1 MKENSRRITYKKDV
15 GSIGPLRH
23 EPKFRPRP
31 RILSIQPREDSRHR
45 RIESQGGHGPEVEG
59 VYVISV
65 AARLLSMHPQTLRK
79 YERLGLVQP
88 TRTVGMLRL
97 YSDEDLEK
105 LRLIRYLETTLRLN
119 LAGVEFILTL
129 LERLLE
135 MHERINHQSRMQTM
149 HMLME
154 REMKRFL
161 SQLNLPFKI

>member
-1 MKENSRRITYKKDV
+1 MKANNRRITYRKDV
-15 GSIGPLRH
+15 ETIGQ
-23 EPKFRPRP
+23 FRPGSKFLTRP
-31 RILSIQPREDSRHR
+31 KILTIQPRLDSQHGHN
-45 RIESQGGHGPEVEG
+45 ESERGQYPEVEG

-105 LRLIRYLETTLRLN
+105 LRLIRYLETNLRLN

-135 MHERINHQSRMQTM
+135 MHERINHQSRLQTM

-161 SQLNLPFKI
+161 SQLNLPFQI

>member
-1 MKENSRRITYKKDV
+1 MSASDRRTTYKRDV
-15 GSIGPLRH
+15 GTVGPLRH
-23 EPKFRPRP
+23 GSRFKARPK
-31 RILSIQPREDSRHR
+31 ILAIQPQEDSQRGR
-45 RIESQGGHGPEVEG
+45 LESQGSHDPGVEG

-105 LRLIRYLETTLRLN
+105 LRLIRYLETNLRLN

-135 MHERINHQSRMQTM
+135 MHERINHQSRLQTM

-161 SQLNLPFKI
+161 SQLNLPFQV